1 MHAAKPTLGF
11 WSRGYTGTDRENS
24 QYTKCLAGT
33 PRLKKGGPWG
43 ACGLNGLKLALANF
57 KSCWA
62 ADSLNGLKR
71 LNGAGE
77 PPRSMIREAPGRRRR
92 PGSWLQPASTRPLCE
107 HGSCQ
112 CTRLTDVS
120 SEAGLCLITAVFRRK
135 WRGTQRRMPARPIF
149 LNGLK
154 RGTLRACNLL
164 NGNLCPQTSSFLKRS

>member
-1 MHAAKPTLGF
+1 MV
-11 WSRGYTGTDRENS
+11 SRGVEGCRGVSRGVE
-24 QYTKCLAGT
+24 LV
-33 PRLKKGGPWG
+33 
-43 ACGLNGLKLALANF
+43 KLAWGVEV
-57 KSCWA
+57 SSWCRVGVEVSRCRGQGSGW
-62 ADSLNGLKR
+62 SGR
-71 LNGAGE
+71 L
-77 PPRSMIREAPGRRRR
+77 PVDTPEARA
-92 PGSWLQPASTRPLCE
+92 GSWLQSASTRPLCE

-120 SEAGLCLITAVFRRK
+120 SEAGLCRITAVFRGK

>member
-1 MHAAKPTLGF
+1 MAK
-11 WSRGYTGTDRENS
+11 
-24 QYTKCLAGT
+24 
-33 PRLKKGGPWG
+33 
-43 ACGLNGLKLALANF
+43 F

-92 PGSWLQPASTRPLCE
+92 PGSWLQSASTRPLCE

-112 CTRLTDVS
+112 CTRLTNVS

-135 WRGTQRRMPARPIF
+135 WRGTQRRMPARESREK
-149 LNGLK
+149 LSRRSGRHRSRRRANQ
-154 RGTLRACNLL
+154 LRSNRVDHRYCGQIGQSGRYEANQLYSGVCRREPVRDQSPPLQCSREAL
-164 NGNLCPQTSSFLKRS
+164 EETDWSQLRVVG